1 MALHSATCPEGPG
14 PGHLSALAPSV
25 QGSPPPSSG
34 HCRLLSPPLPSSF
47 SQSHLRQPL
56 PWLLLTSVLL
66 DCPSSYC
73 AYTHLF
79 PLSGLSKA
87 GRGWV
92 PPGLWAPQAETSGPL
107 PRCQPSG
114 NPSPQLGGRGDS
126 TQRVKALGGRG
137 WARSWAAPLKE
148 GAGAGNSHPTSP
160 PPSRALPHPSQ
171 PAPPRGQEELPA
183 RPLSVQV
190 SRPCSG
196 LGDQAPGAAWR
207 PRIGQGS
214 ERDWKQARKRVSKL
228 PREGGGS

>member
-1 MALHSATCPEGPG
+1 MSGGENSASSQGCQGTTGVRRASRGPCRTARPEGLG
-14 PGHLSALAPSV
+14 PGHLSSGAPLL
-25 QGSPPPSSG
+25 PPSPG
-34 HCRLLSPPLPSSF
+34 HRRLPALLLLPS
-47 SQSHLRQPL
+47 HLQQPL

-66 DCPSSYC
+66 DCPSSYL
-73 AYTHLF
+73 AYAHLF
-79 PLSGLSKA
+79 PLSGPREERA
-87 GRGWV
+87 GVGAA
-92 PPGLWAPQAETSGPL
+92 GLRAPQAETLGPL

-114 NPSPQLGGRGDS
+114 NPSLQGGGGGQHPEGYGCR
-126 TQRVKALGGRG
+126 GRG

-160 PPSRALPHPSQ
+160 PSPALSHPSQ

-196 LGDQAPGAAWR
+196 LGDQAPGETWR

-214 ERDWKQARKRVSKL
+214 ERD
-228 PREGGGS
+228 